1 MPPRIIKQLSFKQCC
16 STRMIYCLN
25 MSGIASIFVILGLF
39 LEQNVSLWVDERVRE
54 GLGVVYNHTIVTSD

>member
-1 MPPRIIKQLSFKQCC
+1 
-16 STRMIYCLN
+16 MIYCLN

-54 GLGVVYNHTIVTSD
+54 GLGVVYNHTIVTSDWMGVEGP